1 MSHLRSL
8 AVSLSRETGR
18 SVEVIEY
25 GLKVGLYNLAG
36 FIGVATLGYVLGVLP
51 YAMTAYVAS
60 GTLRLASGGGH
71 TATPARCILL
81 TSVQFALVGLISRHA
96 GPHVQGF
103 ALTVISG
110 SILFY
115 LLYAIVRFAPRDVP
129 NKPIGKKRR
138 QQLKRWAVAVWL
150 LWAGIISWAQI
161 TETSTALVFAALL
174 GMSVQGLALMPWMY
188 STKREGGGLR

>member
-1 MSHLRSL
+1 MSRLRSL

-36 FIGVATLGYVLGVLP
+36 FTGVTTLGYVLGVLP

-81 TSVQFALVGLISRHA
+81 TSVQFAVVGLLSRHV
-96 GPHVQGF
+96 GPHVQG
-103 ALTVISG
+103 LTLAVISG
-110 SILFY
+110 SILFS

-129 NKPIGKKRR
+129 NKPISQKRGQR
-138 QQLKRWAVAVWL
+138 LKRWAVAVWL
-150 LWAGIISWAQI
+150 LWAGIICWAQI
-161 TETSTALVFAALL
+161 AEISTALVLSALL
-174 GMSVQGLALMPWMY
+174 GMSVQGLALMPWTY
-188 STKREGGGLR
+188 SIKREGGD

>member
-1 MSHLRSL
+1 MSYLRSL

-18 SVEVIEY
+18 SAEVIEY

-36 FIGVATLGYVLGVLP
+36 FTGVATLGYLLGVLP

-81 TSVQFALVGLISRHA
+81 TSVQFAVVGLISCHI
-96 GPHVQGF
+96 GPYVQG
-103 ALTVISG
+103 LTLAVISG
-110 SILFY
+110 SILFS

-129 NKPIGKKRR
+129 NKPISQKRGHR
-138 QQLKRWAVAVWL
+138 LKRWAAAVWL

-161 TETSTALVFAALL
+161 AEISTALVLSALL
-174 GMSVQGLALMPWMY
+174 GMSVQGLALMPWTY
-188 STKREGGGLR
+188 PTKREGGD